1 MEKKESFRRQLFCRF
16 SSLSKVLWDGAEIR
30 SHFLSIFILLRGH
43 VDVDDDDARWRQTL
57 VKYLVLQLGN
67 FADGRVCEIQ
77 ILFPLD

>member
-1 MEKKESFRRQLFCRF
+1 MALRF
-16 SSLSKVLWDGAEIR
+16 VLIFFL
-30 SHFLSIFILLRGH
+30 FLSCYAFGH

-77 ILFPLD
+77 LLLPLD